1 MSKFPFFKQLDQMDC
16 GPTCLKMIA
25 KFHGKTYPIE
35 YLREKSYITREGVSF
50 LGLSEAAEAINLR
63 TLSVVLNYDDFAE
76 KAPLPCVVNWRQR
89 HFIVVYKF
97 EKGKVYCAD
106 PAFGLITYTKQQ
118 FIEGWLYNKKTDDE
132 SVVLLFETTPEFDD
146 ENDQLENKKK
156 RNWIFLLHYLK
167 PHKRFLWQLFY
178 GLIASTVIQLLFPFA
193 TQAIVDYGI
202 NTRDIGFIYIILL
215 GQLML
220 FISQTLIGVIRSW
233 ILLHIGARINIAILS
248 DFLAKLM
255 KLPISFFDSKMTS
268 DILQRIDDNRRIES
282 FLSSTTLNIIF
293 SGLTFIVFG
302 AVLSVYSLKIFLVF
316 LVFAIIYVLW
326 VLIFVKKRAE
336 LDYKRYD
343 AAAENR
349 SSILQLI
356 NGLVEIKLNNSE
368 KRRRWEWEG
377 VQIRLFKI
385 SVKGLSLS
393 QLQVTGANFINE
405 LKNIIILVIA
415 ANSVVNG
422 AITLGIMLSIQY
434 IMGQLNAPLQDF
446 ISFLQSAQDAKIS
459 LQRLSEIHGK
469 TNEDE
474 LSTLSERHHGR
485 DSIILKNVG
494 LQYGGPN
501 SRWILEDINLCIPQ
515 GKVTAIVGTSGSG
528 KTSLLKLLLKFF
540 KPTRGEIFVGN
551 VNLEN
556 IQTNMW
562 RKDCGVVMQDG
573 FIFADTIARNITESS
588 SEEYIDKEKLKKSV
602 HIANLDQ
609 MIENLPLGY
618 NTNLSWGGV
627 SLSGGEQQRVLIS
640 RAVYKDPS
648 YLLFDEATS
657 ALDTNNEKIIMERL
671 SDFFEQKTVVVVA
684 HRLSTVKSA
693 DQIIVLDKGKIVET
707 GTHEE
712 LVKKQNH
719 YYTLVKNQLELGN

>member
-459 LQRLSEIHGK
+459 LQRLSEIHDK